1 MGRTNRAEIEVE
13 IQVAWGEMDAYQHV
27 NNAVFLRWFETA
39 RISWLDRFK
48 FPEKEGKTGPVL
60 RAASVEYLLPVAFPD
75 MVTVRVWLKKLGNT
89 SVTLAYEVSS
99 AQRNSVIAKGNTVV
113 VYVDHEKGKSRALT
127 KRFLK
132 QLGET

>member
-1 MGRTNRAEIEVE
+1 
-13 IQVAWGEMDAYQHV
+13 
-27 NNAVFLRWFETA
+27 
-39 RISWLDRFK
+39 
-48 FPEKEGKTGPVL
+48 
-60 RAASVEYLLPVAFPD
+60 

-89 SVTLAYEVSS
+89 SVTLAYEVRS
-99 AQRNSVIAKGNTVV
+99 AHRNSVIAKGNTVV